1 MSKDIQQQRQFKIL
15 VIGDSC
21 TDLYQFGICDR
32 ISGESP
38 VPIFKISNEELK
50 PGMAGNVAKNLEGL
64 GHEVTLVTNKEYI
77 EKRRVIDERFF
88 HHMIRID
95 SEPEVSPFKMS
106 MIPEEK
112 IMYLYDGFVISDY
125 CKGFLD
131 FETCSLLVEK
141 LLKFKKP
148 IFVDTKK
155 INLDCFKGCFIKIN
169 ELEFSL
175 IKSKPDDCTFII
187 TLGKRGAKLNDK
199 IFKSEKS
206 ELDNLV
212 EKSNYA
218 SLKSINACGAG
229 DTFLCGLVDKYLQT
243 SGDMAESVVF
253 ANKCAAI
260 AINNFGT
267 YSIKRS
273 DLL

>member
-21 TDLYQFGICDR
+21 TDLYQFGVCDR
-32 ISGESP
+32 ISSESP
-38 VPIFKISNEELK
+38 VPIFKISNEDSK

-64 GHEVTLVTNKEYI
+64 GHQITLVTNKEYI

-95 SEPEVSPFKMS
+95 IEPRVSRFKMN

-112 IMYLYDGFVISDY
+112 IMSSYDAFVISDY

-131 FETCSLLVEK
+131 FKTCNKLVK
-141 LLKFKKP
+141 TLSKFKKP

-155 INLDCFKGCFIKIN
+155 TNLNCFKGCFIKIN
-169 ELEFSL
+169 EIEHRLVE
-175 IKSKPDDCTFII
+175 SKPADCTLII
-187 TLGKRGAKLNDK
+187 TLGKRGAKINDK

-229 DTFLCGLVDKYLQT
+229 DTFLSGLIDKYLQT
-243 SGDMAESVVF
+243 SGDLQESVVF

-273 DLL
+273 DIL